1 MTWACESAAAPGML
15 QRLLPQ
21 REVLMHSKSTT
32 VLLRWET
39 ARARRAVRQSRVGT
53 AMLTMFVAL
62 PVAAATANAQSR
74 YLLSPF
80 AARNASLDG
89 TPTLVGATVTMYG
102 GSLGGM
108 AGLRFGGAYDVRSL
122 AGSTTTTDTERA
134 WGMDVDAVLS
144 PARLP
149 VIGPLLGGFLP
160 TVFSG
165 IGVEGVRRSDGTGGQ
180 SIVTSYGAG
189 VTRTIAG
196 LLSIDTEARRR
207 IPVSWT
213 GASSDG
219 SQASGIANRGWEYRL
234 GISIGFGGQSAPD
247 GALGRRP

>member
-1 MTWACESAAAPGML
+1 
-15 QRLLPQ
+15 
-21 REVLMHSKSTT
+21 
-32 VLLRWET
+32 
-39 ARARRAVRQSRVGT
+39 
-53 AMLTMFVAL
+53 
-62 PVAAATANAQSR
+62 
-74 YLLSPF
+74 
-80 AARNASLDG
+80 
-89 TPTLVGATVTMYG
+89 
-102 GSLGGM
+102 
-108 AGLRFGGAYDVRSL
+108 
-122 AGSTTTTDTERA
+122 
-134 WGMDVDAVLS
+134 MDVDAVLS

-234 GISIGFGGQSAPD
+234 GISIGFGGQSAPR
-247 GALGRRP
+247 GGLPRLRP